1 MSERGWTIG
10 QRVRL
15 KHKGT
20 VGRIR
25 KILPNALSVVA
36 DNGTYLQYPDSYWE
50 VVK

>member
-1 MSERGWTIG
+1 MSKRGWTVG

-15 KHKGT
+15 KYNGL

-25 KILPNALSVVA
+25 KILPDALSVVA

-50 VVK
+50 VVE